1 MAAVSHY
8 SLHMAAG
15 LLPLEDAIDRV
26 LATVAP
32 LEAEEVPLG
41 AALGRVLAEDVAAVE
56 PVPAFA
62 NSAMDGFAVRA
73 ADVHNAS
80 DSEPVSLRVAAESRA
95 GAPAG
100 VTVAAGEAVAISTG
114 AALPRGADAVIRL
127 EDVQRRDGHVL
138 LHCAASSGQDVRQ
151 AGEDIGA
158 GETVLRAGARLAAAE
173 LGVLGTLGR
182 VRVACARGARVAV
195 LVSGD
200 ELVAPGQARGAGG
213 VRDANSFSVPALV
226 AAEGGEVCKLAR
238 VGDDASATRGA
249 IAEAANGADL
259 VLICGGVS
267 VGAHDHVRPGLRDL
281 GAHEAFW
288 GVALKPGRPTW
299 FGTLGGAA
307 VFGLPGNPVSAMA
320 SFLLLARPALARMSG
335 AADARRRRARA
346 ALSAQLRKPA
356 GRTHAVR
363 CRLRLV
369 RAGLEAE
376 PTGPQGS
383 HILTS
388 MLGANALALLP
399 RDATVVSAGERV
411 EIEPISP
418 WLLPAP

>member
-8 SLHMAAG
+8 SLRMAAG

-26 LATVAP
+26 LAVVAP
-32 LEAEEVPLG
+32 LDVEQVRLHE
-41 AALGRVLAEDVAAVE
+41 ALGRVLADDVAAGE

-73 ADVHNAS
+73 ADVQDAS
-80 DSEPVSLRVAAESRA
+80 ETKPVSLRVAAESRA
-95 GAPAG
+95 GAPAD
-100 VTVAAGEAVAISTG
+100 VTLLPGEAVAISTG
-114 AALPRGADAVIRL
+114 AALPHGADAVVRL
-127 EDVQRRDGHVL
+127 EDVRREDGSVVL
-138 LHCAASSGQDVRQ
+138 QCGARSGQDVRQ
-151 AGEDIGA
+151 PGEDVRA
-158 GETVLRAGARLAAAE
+158 GQTVLRAGTRLGAAE

-182 VRVACARGARVAV
+182 GHVACARRARVSV

-200 ELVAPGQARGAGG
+200 ELVAPGQPRGAGG
-213 VRDANSFSVPALV
+213 VRDANSFSIPAL
-226 AAEGGEVCKLAR
+226 ATLEGADICGLAR
-238 VGDDASATRGA
+238 VGDDASQTRRA
-249 IAEAANGADL
+249 IAAAKDTDV

-267 VGAHDHVRPGLRDL
+267 VGVHDHVRSSLREL

-288 GVALKPGRPTW
+288 GVALKPGRPSW
-299 FGTLGGAA
+299 FGTLDGAA

-320 SFLLLARPALARMSG
+320 SFLLLVRPALARMSG
-335 AADARRRRARA
+335 AARDRRRTSAS
-346 ALSAQLRKPA
+346 LSELLRKPA

-363 CRLRLV
+363 CRLRLARGGV
-369 RAGLEAE
+369 EAE

-388 MLGANALALLP
+388 MLGADALALLP
-399 RDATVVSAGERV
+399 REATVVAAGERV

-418 WLLPAP
+418 WLLPLP